1 MNGVAV
7 AFLLRHRF
15 AGEHRFIEPGFA
27 LANDPV
33 DRYAIAGGQTQG
45 HSRLNL
51 RQRQIFFA
59 FVGDHP
65 R

>member
-1 MNGVAV
+1 MHGVTV
-7 AFLLRHRF
+7 AFLLRHRLT
-15 AGEHRFIEPGFA
+15 GEHRFIEPGLA
-27 LANDPV
+27 LANDAI
-33 DRYAIAGGQTQG
+33 DRNAIAGGQTQG
-45 HSRLNL
+45 HSRLNF